1 MDSPSRKS
9 QNKVL
14 VLIVGLLIVAV
25 IAAYGVISSGVLEEK
40 IDAEMEI
47 TAQIESDNWSI
58 SIKRLNN
65 LPVG

>member
-1 MDSPSRKS
+1 M
-9 QNKVL
+9 
-14 VLIVGLLIVAV
+14 IVGLLIVAV